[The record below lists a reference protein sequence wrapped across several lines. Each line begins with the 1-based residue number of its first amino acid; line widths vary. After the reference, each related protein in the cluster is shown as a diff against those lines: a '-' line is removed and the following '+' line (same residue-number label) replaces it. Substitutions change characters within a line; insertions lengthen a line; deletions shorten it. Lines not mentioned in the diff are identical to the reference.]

1 MNGSMDAA
9 RNGRPSHNAKARW
22 VHRVAFMVVPAVL
35 ASLAFAEP
43 KPVDPYYVIVSGDKA
58 PLVCMPN
65 DSAYTVAEVKSG
77 TVLRVDADDARWA
90 RVEYPAGAKAYV
102 RADDG
107 VIENGKLRL
116 TNATKLFARNQVK
129 GGGGSWKAVFDV
141 ELPVGTILEL
151 SEPQTEKQGE
161 IVIGY
166 NVIAP
171 AGAKG
176 FVESKSLRRA
186 TQTEVDGAK
195 TAGGLVDAPAV
206 APSGNGVSP
215 TGVDLTKPTTA
226 VKPATTDANKT
237 ADATTPGTV
246 TAGGGTTNVAATPTA
261 PTERRIGDIKQLE
274 AAFAEVVKQPVMTAE
289 FGELMVEFQR
299 AIDAVPTDKPTFKKQ
314 LQQRLDYLV
323 LRKEYQA
330 SMLAAEKMRET
341 DQSMQE
347 KLKTAVADL
356 EATRIYTMIGTLQP
370 STVYDGTRL
379 PKMYRVQSVGDV
391 NPRTLGYIT
400 PNDELSLDSK
410 VGLVVGIVGQS
421 QLDPGL
427 RLNVIAPVRVDTLK
441 PGESKVIT
449 PAAPTDK
456 DTPAVDLNK

>member
-9 RNGRPSHNAKARW
+9 RIGRPSHKNKPGWAR
-22 VHRVAFMVVPAVL
+22 RAILMVVPAAL
-35 ASLAFAEP
+35 ATLAFAEP

-151 SEPQTEKQGE
+151 SDTQTEKQGE

-176 FVESKSLRRA
+176 
-186 TQTEVDGAK
+186 
-195 TAGGLVDAPAV
+195 
-206 APSGNGVSP
+206 
-215 TGVDLTKPTTA
+215 
-226 VKPATTDANKT
+226 
-237 ADATTPGTV
+237 V
-246 TAGGGTTNVAATPTA
+246 T
-261 PTERRIGDIKQLE
+261 R
-274 AAFAEVVKQPVMTAE
+274 
-289 FGELMVEFQR
+289 
-299 AIDAVPTDKPTFKKQ
+299 
-314 LQQRLDYLV
+314 
-323 LRKEYQA
+323 
-330 SMLAAEKMRET
+330 
-341 DQSMQE
+341 
-347 KLKTAVADL
+347 
-356 EATRIYTMIGTLQP
+356 
-370 STVYDGTRL
+370 
-379 PKMYRVQSVGDV
+379 
-391 NPRTLGYIT
+391 
-400 PNDELSLDSK
+400 
-410 VGLVVGIVGQS
+410 
-421 QLDPGL
+421 
-427 RLNVIAPVRVDTLK
+427 
-441 PGESKVIT
+441 
-449 PAAPTDK
+449 
-456 DTPAVDLNK
+456 